1 MIDDGGRA
9 LVRALFELL
18 PAVETDM
25 TIFFRALATLE
36 PPATAADDALP
47 AALAAAYYRPEQL
60 DAAYRERLGAW
71 LAAYHA
77 RVAAE
82 GRPPDARRAA
92 MDRSIRYVLR
102 NCLAKVAID
111 RAEAGDDGG
120 VHELLE
126 VCAGLRTSPGAG
138 LCRTPPGLGTAAG
151 GLLDALVQFVKPSG
165 RPVHTPNV
173 RDPARPHPDPT
184 RLCGRL
190 HRQSDGSLGRH
201 LAVRARLRPLRA
213 LPEDRLAGARRVALI
228 VIDGLG
234 AELLAY
240 LDQGQRLAPYR
251 AATITSVF
259 PPTTASAVTTFMSGL
274 APQQHGL
281 TGWFMHFRRLGAVT
295 AVLPFVPRYAR
306 QGLREVGI
314 EPGAVIDAPSF
325 TAGLTV
331 PAALLMPADL
341 VDSGFS
347 RLLGAGARRD
357 AYRDLDGFGAALA
370 AFVAGR
376 DEARYLYAYWP
387 ELDRLAHLHG
397 PSAAAV
403 AAHYDALAATL
414 VPVLPRR
421 ATVAPW

>member
-1 MIDDGGRA
+1 MIPHD
-9 LVRALFELL
+9 LT
-18 PAVETDM
+18 PT
-25 TIFFRALATLE
+25 
-36 PPATAADDALP
+36 
-47 AALAAAYYRPEQL
+47 RP
-60 DAAYRERLGAW
+60 DY
-71 LAAYHA
+71 
-77 RVAAE
+77 
-82 GRPPDARRAA
+82 
-92 MDRSIRYVLR
+92 
-102 NCLAKVAID
+102 
-111 RAEAGDDGG
+111 
-120 VHELLE
+120 
-126 VCAGLRTSPGAG
+126 
-138 LCRTPPGLGTAAG
+138 AG
-151 GLLDALVQFVKPSG
+151 GSIVNLMS
-165 RPVHTPNV
+165 
-173 RDPARPHPDPT
+173 
-184 RLCGRL
+184 
-190 HRQSDGSLGRH
+190 SLGHH
-201 LAVRARLRPLRA
+201 LGGPTHGYAPLRA
-213 LPEDRLAGARRVALI
+213 LPEARLAGARRVALI

-240 LDQGQRLAPYR
+240 LDHAQRLAPYR
-251 AATITSVF
+251 AATMTSVF

-314 EPGAVIDAPSF
+314 EPAALIDAPSF
-325 TAGLTV
+325 TAGLRV

-357 AYRDLDGFGAALA
+357 AYRDLDGFRAALT

-403 AAHYDALAATL
+403 AAHFDALAAALAPVLAAARDSGTL
-414 VPVLPRR
+414 VILTADHGFIDSGPAERIELAAHPRLGALLALPLCGEPRTAYAYVRAAAADEFAACAGEAFGPQVTVHRADDFLAAGWFGPGEPHPELAARIGDFVLSLAGR
-421 ATVAPW
+421 ATLRDLVVGERPFDLYGQHGGVSAAEQLVPLLLAGP